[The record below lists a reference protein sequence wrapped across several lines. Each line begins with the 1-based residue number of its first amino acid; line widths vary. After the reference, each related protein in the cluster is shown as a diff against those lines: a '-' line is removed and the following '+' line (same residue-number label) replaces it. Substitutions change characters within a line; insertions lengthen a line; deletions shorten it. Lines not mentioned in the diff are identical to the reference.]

1 MTPRIG
7 IRFDGFEDVAETIRV
22 SKLAEQAG
30 ASGLWMTEHIGYR
43 ESMVSCMA
51 FAMETERAMVIPA
64 AVTPYLFHPTPTAMA
79 LATMAEAFPGRVG
92 VSVAIGNTLDLKE
105 SGKIPD
111 DPVQAVDDFV
121 ADLRALWTMEPV
133 TRAGEAYGL
142 NGARMSFPCPEPV
155 PVYVMAL
162 GSDVAEKAGRIADG
176 VLMSAGFSVPFVQRC
191 LGLASRAAAD
201 EGRDPASLRTAAF
214 IHFAVSEDGKAAR
227 EAVRKKLAF
236 LFRNRLMAENIA
248 SSGIPIDQDA
258 IVEAV
263 AARDL
268 DKAATFVPDDAI
280 DAFGVAGTVAECKRS
295 LEAYVETG
303 LQEPV
308 IQVSGSEDEKTLAL
322 KVIAEFTG

>member
-1 MTPRIG
+1 MSARIG

-22 SKLAEQAG
+22 SKLAEEAG

-105 SGKIPD
+105 SGKVPV

-121 ADLRALWTMEPV
+121 ADLRALWTMQPV
-133 TRAGEAYGL
+133 EREAEAYGL
-142 NGARMSFPCPEPV
+142 NGARMAFPCPEPV

-162 GSDVAEKAGRIADG
+162 GSDVAEKAGKIADG
-176 VLMSAGFSVPFVQRC
+176 VLMSAGFSVPFVTRC
-191 LGLASRAAAD
+191 LALAEKAAAG
-201 EGRDPASLRTAAF
+201 EGRDPTALRTAAF

-227 EAVRKKLAF
+227 ESVRKKLAF

-280 DAFGVAGTVAECKRS
+280 DAFGVAGTIAECKKS

-308 IQVSGSEDEKTLAL
+308 IQVSGSEDEKKLAL
-322 KVIAEFTG
+322 AVIREFTA

>member
-322 KVIAEFTG
+322 SVIREFCA